1 MDKIDR
7 IKRVVETSLK
17 SSFGD
22 VISISDMVVLPTQK
36 FDEMINDWVP
46 DSFSLFVQIKKGSV
60 ILNLG
65 WKEFFDIKVNASNE
79 AIIGSIQ
86 NPEKIVKASL
96 VLVAHTIG
104 FFVATLLVFRKKD
117 ILS

>member
-60 ILNLG
+60 ILNRPGEMESFLESLLG
-65 WKEFFDIKVNASNE
+65 FECCVD
-79 AIIGSIQ
+79 
-86 NPEKIVKASL
+86 
-96 VLVAHTIG
+96 
-104 FFVATLLVFRKKD
+104 FV
-117 ILS
+117 